1 MNTKAKSTQL
11 PLRFPESDSI
21 TRVSRPTLNAL
32 AERLGLNET
41 QAVHYA
47 LRRLADEILPRY
59 ERDDGPLT
67 DDQIEV
73 IRSME
78 SQQTEGEP
86 LSCLF

>member
-1 MNTKAKSTQL
+1 MSTKAKSAQL
-11 PLRFPESDSI
+11 PLRFPESDSV

-59 ERDDGPLT
+59 EKDDAPLT
-67 DDQIEV
+67 GDQIEV

-78 SQQTEGEP
+78 SQQIEGDP
-86 LSCLF
+86 LSSLL